1 MTTAVDA
8 VARQLFAA
16 TRPPW
21 RRRDATAAWTQ
32 LSPTD
37 KYKRRS
43 LAGEMVLPALQ
54 ALPERPTYGAH
65 PEFSSAELA
74 TASEETGRAMMEYR
88 KPGAWDSMSVKARG
102 RITKSTSTFVLVAL
116 ESMPVRQDPEA
127 SPGATHDRET

>member
-1 MTTAVDA
+1 MTTAVDT

-21 RRRDATAAWTQ
+21 RRGDVTDAWMR

-43 LAGEMVLPALQ
+43 VAGEMVLPALQ
-54 ALPERPTYGAH
+54 ALPERPTYGAR
-65 PEFSSAELA
+65 PLFSTEELA

-88 KPGAWDSMSVKARG
+88 RPGAWDSMSVKARG
-102 RITKSTSTFVLVAL
+102 RITKSTSTFVQVAL
-116 ESMPVRQDPEA
+116 DSMPVRREPTQ
-127 SPGATHDRET
+127 PGPPAESRE